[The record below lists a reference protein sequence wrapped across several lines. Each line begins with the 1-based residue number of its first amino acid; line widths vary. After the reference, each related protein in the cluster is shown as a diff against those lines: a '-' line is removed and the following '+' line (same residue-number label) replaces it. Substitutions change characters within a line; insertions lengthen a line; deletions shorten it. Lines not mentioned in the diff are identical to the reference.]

1 MSKPLVGETSGAPS
15 PLNRAAII
23 PQTVAME
30 DSSSSPPRSIPG
42 RSPQALF
49 LDRDGTLIEHV
60 PYLHDPA
67 GVVLLP
73 GVREAL
79 LRAKEASIQLFL
91 FTNQSGVGRGL
102 FSLTDVEAVNGRMLD
117 LLGLGSNLFTAICI
131 APERPDEPPAYRKP
145 SPRFIK
151 ETLALH
157 GIDRDAAWMLGDSA
171 VDWEAGRNAG
181 IHVAAIVPD
190 PRSPKDVETR
200 TRLGVPAYSSVRD
213 ALGRM
218 LPIDSPG

>member
-1 MSKPLVGETSGAPS
+1 MKDSPPTPLCSKPE
-15 PLNRAAII
+15 
-23 PQTVAME
+23 
-30 DSSSSPPRSIPG
+30 RS
-42 RSPQALF
+42 REALF

-79 LRAKEASIQLFL
+79 LRAKEASIRLFL

-102 FSLTDVEAVNGRMLD
+102 FTLADVAAVNQRMLD
-117 LLGLGSNLFTAICI
+117 LLGLGADLFTAICI
-131 APERPDEPPAYRKP
+131 APEHPDEPSAYRKP
-145 SPRFIK
+145 SPRFIE

-171 VDWEAGRNAG
+171 VDWEAGLKAG
-181 IHVAAIVPD
+181 IHVAAVVPD
-190 PRSPKDVETR
+190 PRAPKDVETR
-200 TRLGVPAYSSVRD
+200 IRLGVPAYAGVLDWMESVPLRF
-213 ALGRM
+213 
-218 LPIDSPG
+218 PPN

>member
-1 MSKPLVGETSGAPS
+1 
-15 PLNRAAII
+15 
-23 PQTVAME
+23 ME
-30 DSSSSPPRSIPG
+30 DSPPALQRSILE
-42 RSPQALF
+42 RSPEALF

-79 LRAKEASIQLFL
+79 HRAKQASIRLFL

-102 FSLTDVEAVNGRMLD
+102 FTLADAEAVNRRMLD
-117 LLGLGSNLFTAICI
+117 LLGLGSDLFTAICI
-131 APERPDEPPAYRKP
+131 ATERPDEPSAYRKP
-145 SPRFIK
+145 SPRFID

-171 VDWEAGRNAG
+171 VDWEAGVNAR

-190 PRSPKDVETR
+190 PSAAKDLAVR
-200 TRLGVPAYSSVRD
+200 TSLGVPAYCGVRE
-213 ALGRM
+213 ALGVM
-218 LPIDSPG
+218 LPIDSRD

>member
-1 MSKPLVGETSGAPS
+1 
-15 PLNRAAII
+15 
-23 PQTVAME
+23 ME

-42 RSPQALF
+42 RSPRALF

-131 APERPDEPPAYRKP
+131 APERPDEPSAYRKP

-181 IHVAAIVPD
+181 IHVAAVVPD
-190 PRSPKDVETR
+190 ARSPKDVETR
-200 TRLGVPAYSSVRD
+200 TRLGVPAYASVRD

>member
-1 MSKPLVGETSGAPS
+1 
-15 PLNRAAII
+15 
-23 PQTVAME
+23 ME

-102 FSLTDVEAVNGRMLD
+102 FTLADVEAVNRRMLD

-181 IHVAAIVPD
+181 IHVAAVVPD
-190 PRSPKDVETR
+190 ARSPKDVETR